1 MARTIFDRYGGFA
14 FISRVVLSFYDRIL
28 DSPVTSPYF
37 VDIDMRR
44 LIDHQTRFIATVMGG
59 PASYSNDHL
68 ERVHARHGVTEAA
81 FLEMVTLL
89 RETLEDFDFE
99 DEDIQIV
106 EDEIMSRKHYI
117 VTRG

>member
-1 MARTIFDRYGGFA
+1 
-14 FISRVVLSFYDRIL
+14 
-28 DSPVTSPYF
+28 
-37 VDIDMRR
+37 
-44 LIDHQTRFIATVMGG
+44 
-59 PASYSNDHL
+59 
-68 ERVHARHGVTEAA
+68 
-81 FLEMVTLL
+81 MVTLL